1 MKRVTQS
8 GATAEEAVAAA
19 LEQLGARRDQV
30 TIRVIAEGK
39 KGFLGIGARP
49 AAVEVMLN
57 EEPAAEATETAAEE
71 QPEQPSVQPRS
82 AAERAESPAQTDS
95 TVSETDRAIR
105 ETEEYIRQVA
115 REMDVHDLEIRTKR
129 DGRHIQMRL
138 ESDKTALLIGKR
150 GQTLNA
156 LQQLAQLVL
165 NKFSQQFLLIRLD
178 AGDYRDRRQETL
190 EQLADKM
197 ADKAVRTGR
206 KVRLE
211 PMPPHERKVIHQA
224 LSTRID
230 IETHSEGKEPKRYLI
245 IEPLK

>member
-8 GATAEEAVAAA
+8 GATSEEAVAAA

-30 TIRVIAEGK
+30 TVRVIAEGK
-39 KGFLGIGARP
+39 KGFFGIGARP
-49 AAVEVMLN
+49 AAVEVTLN
-57 EEPAAEATETAAEE
+57 EEAVLETAEPVSEKPAEPSKPAEAVPEHREPAE
-71 QPEQPSVQPRS
+71 QPQ
-82 AAERAESPAQTDS
+82 S
-95 TVSETDRAIR
+95 TASGTDRAVR
-105 ETEEYIRQVA
+105 ETEDYIRRIA
-115 REMDVHDLEIRTKR
+115 HEMAVDDLEIHTKR
-129 DGRHIQMRL
+129 NGKHIHMRL
-138 ESDKTALLIGKR
+138 ESDKAALLIGKR

-156 LQQLAQLVL
+156 IQQLAQLVL
-165 NKFSQQFLLIRLD
+165 NKQSKQFLLVRLD
-178 AGDYRDRRQETL
+178 AEDYRERRQETL

-206 KVRLE
+206 TVRLE

-230 IETHSEGKEPKRYLI
+230 IETHSEGKEPKRYLV